1 MIYSFSQLI
10 RIDKG
15 LVFYRLLAEVS
26 HHHHR
31 VAPYLDEKE
40 EDKICSPFFSFLC
53 FFHPVP
59 SHPSMALKGI
69 LFLSIFFFILSR
81 APLLGSNRCVAF
93 SLLEDFPYRFLYR
106 YSSGANIF
114 FFFFKE
120 GKIHI
125 QKDQGKD
132 QKEESLSNV
141 LFDGIYINF
150 ILLLFFCVR
159 KKCVCASSFRLLE

>member
-1 MIYSFSQLI
+1 MFFHFFLFFFFSSILETRKKLI

-15 LVFYRLLAEVS
+15 LFYRRLAEVS

-31 VAPYLDEKE
+31 VAVAPYLDEK
-40 EDKICSPFFSFLC
+40 KRKNVLPSLFFFFVLC
-53 FFHPVP
+53 FFR
-59 SHPSMALKGI
+59 PSMALKGI

-93 SLLEDFPYRFLYR
+93 SLLEDFPYRFVYR

-114 FFFFKE
+114 FYFFKFIDR
-120 GKIHI
+120 KTR
-125 QKDQGKD
+125 KD

-141 LFDGIYINF
+141 LFDGIYMYIF
-150 ILLLFFCVR
+150 YYYFS
-159 KKCVCASSFRLLE
+159 A